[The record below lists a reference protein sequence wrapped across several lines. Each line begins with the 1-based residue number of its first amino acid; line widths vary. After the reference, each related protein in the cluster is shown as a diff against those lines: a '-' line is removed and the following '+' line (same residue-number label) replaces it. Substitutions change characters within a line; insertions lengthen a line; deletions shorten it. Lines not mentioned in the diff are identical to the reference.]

1 MITRESLFGAAALLV
16 ASTQGA
22 AAATYTL
29 DFDRDAA
36 CAATCANGVAILQT
50 YGDQTGVD
58 VVYDGFPSDAGL
70 QDLLYWADSYSGL
83 TDIAYYGN
91 GATITF
97 NAATGYEVGLM
108 SLSLGAWPNTSRLLG
123 FSITDLA
130 TSSELLNT
138 GIGTVLGS
146 TPSVFNFD
154 YKSTVGLKITFL
166 GDFYNGGVDNIV
178 YTVSDVN
185 GGGGGVNPIP
195 LPAAAWLLL
204 GGLGALAG
212 IGQRRKA

>member
-1 MITRESLFGAAALLV
+1 MITRKSLFGAAALLV

-29 DFDRDAA
+29 DFSGNI
-36 CAATCANGVAILQT
+36 CSGGGGNCFNGAEILQT

-58 VVYDGFPSDAGL
+58 VVYDGFPGDAGL
-70 QDLLYWADSYSGL
+70 QNLRYWADSYSGL
-83 TDIAYYGN
+83 TGIAYYGD

-97 NAATGYEVGLM
+97 NAATGYEVGLT
-108 SLSLGAWPNTSRLLG
+108 SLSLGGWPNTTRPLG

-138 GIGTVLGS
+138 GIVAVLGS

-185 GGGGGVNPIP
+185 GGGGVNPIP

-204 GGLGALAG
+204 GGLGALGAVA
-212 IGQRRKA
+212 RRRG